1 MKRIVILIFLIIS
14 CANVFAQSL
23 HKIKLNG
30 TTVTVE
36 GDRLIPVKDKPQ
48 VWEIDLRKDQEVFQ
62 LVSDNQS
69 KVAYVLS
76 GKFVNSSDGDSQ
88 TIPYLRNS
96 NNFYATARL
105 VLKRDSLP
113 VTISVNNE
121 VIATFQL
128 KQQRTYQKCSLI
140 GNNVYSVG
148 DTIKVNK
155 EQPINTDVLISKI
168 SISLKGCSIN

>member
-36 GDRLIPVKDKPQ
+36 GDRLIPVKDKQ
-48 VWEIDLRKDQEVFQ
+48 QEWEIDLRKDQEVFQ
-62 LVSDNQS
+62 LVSENQS
-69 KVAYVLS
+69 KVTYVLS
-76 GKFVNSSDGDSQ
+76 GKFVNTSDGDFQ
-88 TIPYLRNS
+88 KIPYLKNS
-96 NNFYATARL
+96 NNFYETARL

-128 KQQRTYQKCSLI
+128 KQRRTYQKYTPTR
-140 GNNVYSVG
+140 NRVYYVG
-148 DTIKVNK
+148 DTIKINK
-155 EQPINTDVLISKI
+155 EQPITTDYTITNVDIF
-168 SISLKGCSIN
+168 LKKGS